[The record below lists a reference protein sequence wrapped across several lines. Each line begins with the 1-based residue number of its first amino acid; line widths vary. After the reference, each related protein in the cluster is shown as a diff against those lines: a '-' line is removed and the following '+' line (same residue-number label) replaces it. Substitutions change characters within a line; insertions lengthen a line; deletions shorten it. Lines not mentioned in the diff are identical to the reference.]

1 MVPRVVVTQVMMMA
15 DVRRVGIAYNN
26 VEPSVDGSEH
36 EARGNESAEA
46 QQSEDVRG
54 GPTGDATAAR
64 PIRFACLH
72 MMTMPYRLR
81 RIK

>member
-1 MVPRVVVTQVMMMA
+1 MMPRVVVTQVMMMA

-26 VEPSVDGSEH
+26 SQPSVDGSEH
-36 EARGNESAEA
+36 ETCGNERAEA
-46 QQSEDVRG
+46 QQSENERG
-54 GPTGDATAAR
+54 GPTGDATASR

-72 MMTMPYRLR
+72 MMTMPYRLW